1 MPWGFLLELHG
12 WWHILTAVGAQ
23 TFMIMIDVLTRDRV
37 ELLEGDF
44 TLFSKNT
51 TVVRTKGD

>member
-1 MPWGFLLELHG
+1 
-12 WWHILTAVGAQ
+12 
-23 TFMIMIDVLTRDRV
+23 MIMIDVLTRDRV